1 MLPRSE
7 SIPPMVRASAC
18 SCKADA
24 LEYTMQKLSLPYL
37 KRKIMQPDEMT
48 LAVCLAP
55 QTTMKASHK
64 VNEWTINNMTHM
76 SDNRVVNKW

>member
-7 SIPPMVRASAC
+7 SSPRMVRANAC

-37 KRKIMQPDEMT
+37 KRKIMQSDEMT

-55 QTTMKASHK
+55 QTTMKASGK
-64 VNEWTINNMTHM
+64 VNEWAINNMTHM
-76 SDNRVVNKW
+76 SDNWVVNKW

>member
-7 SIPPMVRASAC
+7 SIPPMVRANAC

-37 KRKIMQPDEMT
+37 KRKIMQSDEMT

-55 QTTMKASHK
+55 QTTNTWETNGKLM
-64 VNEWTINNMTHM
+64 VNEWYIIKLTQM
-76 SDNRVVNKW
+76 RGK